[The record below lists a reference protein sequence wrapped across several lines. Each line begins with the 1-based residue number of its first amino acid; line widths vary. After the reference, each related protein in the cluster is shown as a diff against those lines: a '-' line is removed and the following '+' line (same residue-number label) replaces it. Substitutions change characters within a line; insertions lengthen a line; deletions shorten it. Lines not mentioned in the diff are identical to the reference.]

1 MTAPTPAQVPI
12 VCVESFSVRFAL
24 RDMSVEA
31 LKAVSLDVE
40 PGAHWGIIGESGS
53 GKSTLAL
60 ALAGFLRPPG
70 RVTGG
75 RIQIS
80 GEDVFAASA
89 ERQRWL
95 RRHVISFIFQ
105 NPITTLDPTRRIRDQ
120 FFDPESGVLP
130 RPKIRQL
137 LESVELSR
145 PDQVLLAY
153 PHELS
158 GGMAQRVAIA
168 IGVAKSPRLIVA
180 DEPTSAL
187 DALVRAQIM
196 TLLRRVSKE
205 AGSAL
210 VIVSHDLQSVRAFAQ
225 NVAVMKD
232 GEIVE
237 RGPTERIF
245 LAPEHA
251 YTINLLQAPPGRQ
264 APYARRGAV
273 S

>member
-105 NPITTLDPTRRIRDQ
+105 NPITTLDPTRRSRDQ
-120 FFDPESGVLP
+120 FFDPESGVRP

-145 PDQVLLAY
+145 PDQVLLA
-153 PHELS
+153 
-158 GGMAQRVAIA
+158 
-168 IGVAKSPRLIVA
+168 
-180 DEPTSAL
+180 
-187 DALVRAQIM
+187 
-196 TLLRRVSKE
+196 
-205 AGSAL
+205 
-210 VIVSHDLQSVRAFAQ
+210 
-225 NVAVMKD
+225 
-232 GEIVE
+232 
-237 RGPTERIF
+237 
-245 LAPEHA
+245 
-251 YTINLLQAPPGRQ
+251 
-264 APYARRGAV
+264 
-273 S
+273 